1 MTYLHGILFGLAAAL
16 LCAGCTS
23 GGSLPY
29 DPAAPPTVTSA
40 FSLPAQFAKY
50 QGSKGWSYYQ
60 AAPGGQAYAA
70 LAWGAAPAGAGHNIL
85 ECWRAASDPGVI
97 ISERKVHPAPL
108 ADAVIAWNASKA
120 GDAQIS
126 LSMQSLEDAG
136 GDGVAVT
143 LWHNA
148 TRITEPAILSNG
160 MGQSHSITNQ
170 RTVKAGDTLYLR
182 ISARESAASDW
193 YSYTVDI
200 VVQ

>member
-1 MTYLHGILFGLAAAL
+1 MTYFQGILFGLAAAL

-29 DPAAPPTVTSA
+29 DPAAPPAVSSA
-40 FSLPAQFAKY
+40 FSLPTQFAKF

-60 AAPGGQAYAA
+60 TAPDALACTA
-70 LAWGAAPAGAGHNIL
+70 LAWGAAPDGTGHNIL
-85 ECWRAASDPGVI
+85 ECWRAAVNPGVI
-97 ISERKVHPAPL
+97 IAERKLHPAVG
-108 ADAVIAWNASKA
+108 ADVVIAWNAPRA
-120 GDAQIS
+120 GDAQLTFI
-126 LSMQSLEDAG
+126 LQSLEDAG
-136 GDGVAVT
+136 GDGVSVT

-148 TRITEPAILSNG
+148 TRITEPAVISNG
-160 MGQSHSITNQ
+160 MGQSHRITSQ

-182 ISARESAASDW
+182 INARDSAGSDW